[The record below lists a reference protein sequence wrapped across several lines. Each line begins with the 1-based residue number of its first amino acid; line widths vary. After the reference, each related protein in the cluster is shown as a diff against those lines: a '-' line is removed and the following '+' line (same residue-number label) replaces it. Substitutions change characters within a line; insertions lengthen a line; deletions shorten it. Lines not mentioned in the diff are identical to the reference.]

1 MMKLKVL
8 KKFHDK
14 ETDQLRNV
22 GDEIEVTDN
31 RGKEILASKMNV
43 AELLEVG
50 EPDAP
55 QTGAEGEGSDGT
67 PKGEQKTENPEETKP
82 AEVQMEQNPEG
93 TEAGGEPAKQVK
105 KTKGKNK

>member
-14 ETDQLRNV
+14 ETDQLRNA
-22 GDEIEVTDN
+22 GDEIEVSDE
-31 RGKEILASKMNV
+31 RGKEILASKINV

-55 QTGAEGEGSDGT
+55 QSGTDGDAEEI
-67 PKGEQKTENPEETKP
+67 KP
-82 AEVQMEQNPEG
+82 AEVTLEEKTEG
-93 TEAGGEPAKQVK
+93 TYAVGKPAKQVR
-105 KTKGKNK
+105 KTKNKK

>member
-14 ETDQLRNV
+14 ETDQLRNA
-22 GDEIEVTDN
+22 GDEIEVSDE
-31 RGKEILASKMNV
+31 RSKEILASKMNV

-55 QTGAEGEGSDGT
+55 QSGT
-67 PKGEQKTENPEETKP
+67 EP
-82 AEVQMEQNPEG
+82 AEVQLEQNPEG
-93 TEAGGEPAKQVK
+93 TEAGGEPAKQVRK
-105 KTKGKNK
+105 SKNKNKK

>member
-14 ETDQLRNV
+14 ETDQLRNA
-22 GDEIEVTDN
+22 GDEIEVSDE
-31 RGKEILASKMNV
+31 RGKEILASKINV

-55 QTGAEGEGSDGT
+55 QSGT
-67 PKGEQKTENPEETKP
+67 EP
-82 AEVQMEQNPEG
+82 AEVTLEEKTEG
-93 TEAGGEPAKQVK
+93 TDAVGEPAKQVR
-105 KTKGKNK
+105 KTKNKK

>member
-14 ETDQLRNV
+14 ETDDLRNA
-22 GDEIEVTDN
+22 GDIIEVSDK

-50 EPDAP
+50 EPDNP
-55 QTGAEGEGSDGT
+55 QSDSEGE
-67 PKGEQKTENPEETKP
+67 PENQETEKLEDLTVDQLK
-82 AEVQMEQNPEG
+82 
-93 TEAGGEPAKQVK
+93 AKAK
-105 KTKGKNK
+105 ELGIEIKKLKTKEQFLEAIQNKK